1 MDSVTFVMLLDIN
14 DAPLSPAA
22 LEADVALERVELA
35 NLLIPSPYGGA
46 PVAKLDS
53 VFLATADKPP

>member
-1 MDSVTFVMLLDIN
+1 MLLDIN

-22 LEADVALERVELA
+22 LEADVAPERVELA

-46 PVAKLDS
+46 GRRWPNS
-53 VFLATADKPP
+53 TASLSSFPRPA